1 MLSVN
6 FTVQIQFIAVFVI
19 YLGCIYNAAANR
31 EVTATATNLSF
42 ILIILIIFL
51 ACFLNHC

>member
-19 YLGCIYNAAANR
+19 LPRLHLQRLLPTGKSLPLPL
-31 EVTATATNLSF
+31 T
-42 ILIILIIFL
+42 
-51 ACFLNHC
+51 

>member
-19 YLGCIYNAAANR
+19 YLAAFTTPAANR

>member
-19 YLGCIYNAAANR
+19 YLGCIYNAPPPLPL
-31 EVTATATNLSF
+31 T
-42 ILIILIIFL
+42 
-51 ACFLNHC
+51 

>member
-19 YLGCIYNAAANR
+19 YLGCIYNACCQQG
-31 EVTATATNLSF
+31 S
-42 ILIILIIFL
+42 
-51 ACFLNHC
+51 HCHCH

>member
-6 FTVQIQFIAVFVI
+6 FTVQIQFIAVLLYVPR
-19 YLGCIYNAAANR
+19 LHLQRLLPTG
-31 EVTATATNLSF
+31 EVTATATNFLSF

-51 ACFLNHC
+51 V

>member
-19 YLGCIYNAAANR
+19 YLGCIGDAAN
-31 EVTATATNLSF
+31 L
-42 ILIILIIFL
+42 LI
-51 ACFLNHC
+51 

>member
-19 YLGCIYNAAANR
+19 YLGLLP
-31 EVTATATNLSF
+31 TGKSLPLPLT
-42 ILIILIIFL
+42 
-51 ACFLNHC
+51 

>member
-19 YLGCIYNAAANR
+19 YLGCIYTPAANR

>member
-19 YLGCIYNAAANR
+19 YLGCLLP
-31 EVTATATNLSF
+31 TGKSLPLPLT
-42 ILIILIIFL
+42 
-51 ACFLNHC
+51 